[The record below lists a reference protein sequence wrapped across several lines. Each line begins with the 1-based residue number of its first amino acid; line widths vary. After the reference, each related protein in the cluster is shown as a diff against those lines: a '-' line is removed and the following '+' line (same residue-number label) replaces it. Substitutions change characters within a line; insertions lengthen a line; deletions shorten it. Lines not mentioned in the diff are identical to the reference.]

1 MTQPKYVRQWS
12 DAAALLMAALVL
24 AVALGGCSTADGD
37 EGRAE
42 SAASES
48 QATGARVINVEV
60 TPVSLSQFVDFIRIT
75 GEVDA
80 LHDVTVSAQETGAIT
95 RFFVK
100 KGSHVDRGQA
110 IAKIDDAVL
119 NAQVEEA
126 RAVAQFAEQQFERQ
140 RRLWEDENMGSEITY
155 LQARS
160 GAAAATARLAM
171 LEARLARTVVRAPV
185 AGIFDEKFVEVGE
198 MAAPGTPVA
207 RVVAVRQVKIVG
219 GVPER
224 FALSVEPG
232 DSARITLDALPD
244 RQFSGMIDFVGAS
257 VDSRN
262 RTVPIEI
269 VLDNPDGV
277 AKPQMVANVQVE
289 RERLDRVVV
298 VPQDVVVRTEE
309 GYQVFVVDERD
320 GNKIAA
326 ARGVTLGPSYANR
339 VVIESGLAVG
349 DLLITLGHRLVDEGN
364 FVRVVN
370 AVGLGQ

>member
-1 MTQPKYVRQWS
+1 MIQPKDVRRWS
-12 DAAALLMAALVL
+12 SEAALLMAALML

-37 EGRAE
+37 EVSAE

-75 GEVDA
+75 GEVEA

-119 NAQVEEA
+119 DAQVEEA
-126 RAVAQFAEQQFERQ
+126 RAVAQLAEQQFERQ
-140 RRLWEDENMGSEITY
+140 RRLWEDEKIGSEITY
-155 LQARS
+155 LEAKS
-160 GAAAATARLAM
+160 GATAATARLTT

-232 DSARITLDALPD
+232 DSARITLDVLPD
-244 RQFSGMIDFVGAS
+244 RQFSGRIDFVGAS

-269 VLDNPDGV
+269 VLDNPDGI

-320 GNKIAA
+320 GNQIAA
-326 ARGVTLGPSYANR
+326 ARRVTLGPSYANR

-364 FVRVVN
+364 LVRVVN
-370 AVGLGQ
+370 AVGVDR